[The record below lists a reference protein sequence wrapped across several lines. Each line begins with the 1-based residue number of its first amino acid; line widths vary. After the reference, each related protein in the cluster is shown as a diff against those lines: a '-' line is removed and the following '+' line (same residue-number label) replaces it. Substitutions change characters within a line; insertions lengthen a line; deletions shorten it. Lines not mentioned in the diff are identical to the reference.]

1 MPGRVRAPG
10 ALKALSGFKG
20 HRRRTC
26 LKGQSHKEAA
36 VRIAIVGG
44 GIVGLTTAVS
54 LARVGF
60 RPTVYEAVRKPSPL
74 GVGINVL
81 PHAVREIAEL
91 GLLAKLTAI
100 GVSIEDLVYRMA
112 DGREVWHE
120 PRGLSAGYDWPQV
133 AVHRG
138 RLQMMLLEEV
148 QSALGPDA
156 VRFGHALGALR
167 LGEKSTRL
175 DFIDR
180 ETGAPL
186 QGVDADV
193 VIGADGIHS
202 AVRKQF
208 YPQEGIPKWSG
219 VSLFRG
225 TTLLPKG
232 QVGALMHWTGHSRQ
246 KFAGYPISIDP
257 QSGEIVFN
265 WICDLKTAE
274 AGSTPRED
282 WNRRVDRAPLLPRYA
297 GWQWPGIDVQ
307 QIVSAAGDVFE
318 FPMVDRDPLPRW
330 THGRVTLAGDAAH
343 PMYPIGSN
351 GATQGIL
358 DARAVAF
365 HLATAPD
372 ADEAL
377 ARYEAER
384 REATSRIVL
393 TNRAHGPD
401 KVLEIAAA
409 RAADPGTDLAS
420 VFPRAERAQISQDY
434 KVIAGFDPVQL
445 KQRRSYTPQGSSTIP
460 A

>member
-1 MPGRVRAPG
+1 
-10 ALKALSGFKG
+10 
-20 HRRRTC
+20 
-26 LKGQSHKEAA
+26 
-36 VRIAIVGG
+36 VRIVIVGG
-44 GIVGLTTAVS
+44 GIVGLATALS
-54 LARVGF
+54 LARVGL
-60 RPTVYEAVRKPSPL
+60 RSTVYEAVRKPSPL

-81 PHAVREIAEL
+81 PHAVREITEL
-91 GLLAKLTAI
+91 GLLDKLRRI
-100 GVSIEDLVYRMA
+100 GVSIEALTYRMA

-120 PRGLSAGYDWPQV
+120 PRGVAAGYDWPQI

-138 RLQMMLLEEV
+138 RLQMLLLEEV
-148 QSALGPDA
+148 QSTLGADA
-156 VRFGHALGALR
+156 VRFGQALGSLR
-167 LGEKSTRL
+167 LGERTVQL
-175 DFIDR
+175 GFIDR
-180 ETGAPL
+180 ESGAP
-186 QGVDADV
+186 QGEVEADL

-202 AVRKQF
+202 AVRRQF
-208 YPQEGIPKWSG
+208 YPHEGIPKWSG

-225 TTLLPKG
+225 TTRLPRG

-246 KFAGYPISIDP
+246 KFAGYPIAIDP
-257 QSGEIVFN
+257 ENGEILFN

-282 WNRRVDRAPLLPRYA
+282 WTRRVDRGPLLPRYA
-297 GWQWPGIDVQ
+297 GWRWPGIDVP
-307 QIVSAAGDVFE
+307 QIVAASGDVFE

-358 DARAVAF
+358 DARALAY
-365 HLATAPD
+365 HLATTAG
-372 ADEAL
+372 ADQAL

-409 RAADPGTDLAS
+409 RAPEPSMDLAGL
-420 VFPRAERAQISQDY
+420 FPMAERAQIAQDY
-434 KVIAGFDPVQL
+434 KQIAGFDPVQL
-445 KQRRSYTPQGSSTIP
+445 KARLSYTPLGLQGR
-460 A
+460 

>member
-1 MPGRVRAPG
+1 M
-10 ALKALSGFKG
+10 
-20 HRRRTC
+20 
-26 LKGQSHKEAA
+26 
-36 VRIAIVGG
+36 RIAIVGG
-44 GIVGLTTAVS
+44 GIVGLTAAVS
-54 LARVGF
+54 LARVGL
-60 RPTVYEAVRKPSPL
+60 RATVYEAVRKPSPL

-81 PHAVREIAEL
+81 PHAVRELTEL
-91 GLLAKLTAI
+91 GLLEKLRTL
-100 GVSIEDLVYRMA
+100 GVCIDELVYRMA
-112 DGREVWHE
+112 DGREVWRE
-120 PRGLSAGYDWPQV
+120 GRGLRGGYDWPQV

-138 RLQMMLLEEV
+138 RLQMLLLDEV
-148 QSALGPDA
+148 RSVLGPDA
-156 VRFGHALGALR
+156 VRFGHALAALR
-167 LGEKSTRL
+167 LGERVVQL
-175 DFIDR
+175 DFADR
-180 ETGAPL
+180 ETGAP
-186 QGVDADV
+186 QGSVEADV

-202 AVRKQF
+202 AVRRQF
-208 YPQEGIPKWSG
+208 YPHEGIPKWSG

-225 TTLLPKG
+225 TTVLPKG

-257 QSGEIVFN
+257 HGGEMLFN

-282 WNRRVDRAPLLPRYA
+282 WNRRVDREPLLPRYA
-297 GWQWPGIDVQ
+297 GWQWPGIDVPR
-307 QIVSAAGDVFE
+307 IVAAAGDVFE
-318 FPMVDRDPLPRW
+318 FPMVDRDPLPAW

-358 DARAVAF
+358 DARSLAY

-377 ARYEAER
+377 SRYEADR

-409 RAADPGTDLAS
+409 RAADPATDLDA
-420 VFPRAERAQISQDY
+420 VFPLAERTQIAQDY
-434 KVIAGFDPVQL
+434 KHIAGFDPVLL
-445 KQRRSYTPQGSSTIP
+445 KQRRSYTPQGPLATLR
-460 A
+460 

>member
-1 MPGRVRAPG
+1 M
-10 ALKALSGFKG
+10 
-20 HRRRTC
+20 
-26 LKGQSHKEAA
+26 
-36 VRIAIVGG
+36 RIAIVGG

-60 RPTVYEAVRKPSPL
+60 RPTVYEAVRNPSPL

-81 PHAVREIAEL
+81 PHAVRELTEL
-91 GLLAKLTAI
+91 GLLERLQGI

-120 PRGLSAGYDWPQV
+120 PRGLAAGYDWPQI

-138 RLQMMLLEEV
+138 RLQMMLLDEV
-148 QSALGPDA
+148 RSTLGPQA
-156 VRFGHALGALR
+156 VRFGHALASLR
-167 LGEKSTRL
+167 LGDGVVAL
-175 DFIDR
+175 DFVDR
-180 ETGAPL
+180 ETGAP
-186 QGVDADV
+186 QGGIEADV

-202 AVRKQF
+202 AVRRQF
-208 YPQEGIPKWSG
+208 YPKEGIPKWSG

-246 KFAGYPISIDP
+246 KFAGYPIAIDP
-257 QSGEIVFN
+257 KTGEILFN

-282 WNRRVDRAPLLPRYA
+282 WNRRVDRAPLLPRYEN
-297 GWQWPGIDVQ
+297 WQWPGIHVPS
-307 QIVSAAGDVFE
+307 IVAAASEVFE

-358 DARAVAF
+358 DARAIAY
-365 HLATAPD
+365 HLATGADPD
-372 ADEAL
+372 LAL
-377 ARYEAER
+377 AAYEVER

-409 RAADPGTDLAS
+409 LTVDPTTDLAEA
-420 VFPRAERAQISQDY
+420 FPMDERARIAQDY
-434 KVIAGFDPVQL
+434 KRIAGFDPVLL
-445 KQRRSYTPQGSSTIP
+445 KQRPSYTPAVAASVAAEDDAADLVATP
-460 A
+460 

>member
-1 MPGRVRAPG
+1 
-10 ALKALSGFKG
+10 
-20 HRRRTC
+20 
-26 LKGQSHKEAA
+26 

-44 GIVGLTTAVS
+44 GIVGLTAAVS
-54 LARVGF
+54 LSRVGF
-60 RPTVYEAVRKPSPL
+60 RPVVYEAVTKPVPL

-81 PHAVREIAEL
+81 PHAVRELTEL
-91 GLLAKLTAI
+91 GLLDKLRGI

-120 PRGLSAGYDWPQV
+120 PRGLAAGYDWPQI

-138 RLQMMLLEEV
+138 RLQMLLLEEV
-148 QSALGPDA
+148 RALLGPDS
-156 VRFGHALGALR
+156 VRFGQVLTSLR
-167 LGEKSTRL
+167 LGERIVQL
-175 DFIDR
+175 DFTDR
-180 ETGAPL
+180 ETRAA
-186 QGVDADV
+186 QGSVEADV

-202 AVRKQF
+202 AVRSQF

-225 TTLLPKG
+225 TTVLTKG

-246 KFAGYPISIDP
+246 KFAGYPIAIDP
-257 QSGEIVFN
+257 QNGEILFN

-297 GWQWPGIDVQ
+297 GWQWPGIDVPK
-307 QIVSAAGDVFE
+307 IVASAGDVFE

-330 THGRVTLAGDAAH
+330 THGRATLAGDAAH

-358 DARAVAF
+358 DARALAF

-372 ADEAL
+372 ADAAL
-377 ARYEAER
+377 GRYEAER

-409 RAADPGTDLAS
+409 RALDPATDLA
-420 VFPRAERAQISQDY
+420 VAFPMVERARIAHDY
-434 KVIAGFDPVQL
+434 KLIAGFDPAQL
-445 KQRRSYTPQGSSTIP
+445 RQRHSYTPTPQAVRLS
-460 A
+460 

>member
-1 MPGRVRAPG
+1 M
-10 ALKALSGFKG
+10 
-20 HRRRTC
+20 
-26 LKGQSHKEAA
+26 
-36 VRIAIVGG
+36 RIAIVGG
-44 GIVGLTTAVS
+44 GIVGLTTAIS

-60 RPTVYEAVRKPSPL
+60 HPIVYEAVRNPTPL

-81 PHAVREIAEL
+81 PHAMRELTEL
-91 GLLAKLTAI
+91 GLLDKVRAV

-133 AVHRG
+133 AIHRG
-138 RLQMMLLEEV
+138 RLQMLLLEEA
-148 QSALGPDA
+148 QALLGKDA
-156 VRFGHALGALR
+156 IRFGHALAGLR
-167 LGEKSTRL
+167 LGTDSAQL
-175 DFIDR
+175 DFVDR
-180 ETGAPL
+180 ETQSPRGT
-186 QGVDADV
+186 VEADL
-193 VIGADGIHS
+193 VIAADGIHS

-225 TTLLPKG
+225 TTVLPKG
-232 QVGALMHWTGHSRQ
+232 QVGPLMHWTGHSRQ
-246 KFAGYPISIDP
+246 KFAGYPIAIDP
-257 QSGEIVFN
+257 QSGEMLFN
-265 WICDLKTAE
+265 WICDLKLAE

-297 GWQWPGIDVQ
+297 GWQWPGINVPEL
-307 QIVSAAGDVFE
+307 VTAATDVFE

-365 HLATAPD
+365 HLATSPD
-372 ADEAL
+372 VDEAL
-377 ARYEAER
+377 ARYEADR
-384 REATSRIVL
+384 REVTSRIVL

-409 RAADPGTDLAS
+409 RAPDATTDLAS
-420 VFPRAERAQISQDY
+420 VFPMEERAKISQEY
-434 KVIAGFDPVQL
+434 KLIAGFEPQQL
-445 KQRRSYTPQGSSTIP
+445 KLRRSYTPG
-460 A
+460 

>member
-1 MPGRVRAPG
+1 M
-10 ALKALSGFKG
+10 
-20 HRRRTC
+20 
-26 LKGQSHKEAA
+26 
-36 VRIAIVGG
+36 RIAIVGG

-54 LARVGF
+54 LARVGL
-60 RPTVYEAVRKPSPL
+60 RPTVHEAVRKPSPL

-81 PHAVREIAEL
+81 PHAVRELTEL
-91 GLLAKLTAI
+91 GLLEKLRGI

-112 DGREVWHE
+112 DGREVWQE
-120 PRGLSAGYDWPQV
+120 PRGIAAGYDWPQI

-138 RLQMMLLEEV
+138 RLQMLLLAEV
-148 QSALGPDA
+148 QAALGPDS
-156 VRFGHALGALR
+156 VRFGQSLASLR
-167 LGEKSTRL
+167 VGERNAQL
-175 DFIDR
+175 HFVDR
-180 ETGAPL
+180 ETGAA
-186 QGVDADV
+186 QDSIEADV

-202 AVRKQF
+202 AVRRQF

-225 TTLLPKG
+225 TTLLPEG

-246 KFAGYPISIDP
+246 KFAGYPIAIDP
-257 QSGEIVFN
+257 QSGEILFN

-307 QIVSAAGDVFE
+307 KVVAAAGDVFE

-358 DARAVAF
+358 DARALAF

-372 ADEAL
+372 PDEAL

-409 RAADPGTDLAS
+409 RAADPATDLTA
-420 VFPRAERAQISQDY
+420 VFPVSERARIAQDY
-434 KVIAGFDPVQL
+434 KLIAGFDPVLL
-445 KQRRSYTPQGSSTIP
+445 KQRHSYTPDGNSTLS

>member
-1 MPGRVRAPG
+1 M
-10 ALKALSGFKG
+10 
-20 HRRRTC
+20 H
-26 LKGQSHKEAA
+26 
-36 VRIAIVGG
+36 IAIVGG
-44 GIVGLTTAVS
+44 GIVGLTTAIS
-54 LARVGF
+54 LARVGL
-60 RPTVYEAVRKPSPL
+60 RSTVYEAVRKPSPL

-81 PHAVREIAEL
+81 PHAVRELTEL
-91 GLLAKLTAI
+91 GLLDRLQGI

-120 PRGLSAGYDWPQV
+120 SRGLSAGYDWPQI

-138 RLQMMLLEEV
+138 RLQMLLLDEV
-148 QSALGPDA
+148 RSTLGPDA
-156 VRFGHALGALR
+156 VRFGHALAALR
-167 LGEKSTRL
+167 PGERRAQL
-175 DFIDR
+175 DFVDR
-180 ETGAPL
+180 ETGAP
-186 QGVDADV
+186 QGSVDADV

-202 AVRKQF
+202 AVRRQF

-225 TTLLPKG
+225 TTVLPKG

-257 QSGEIVFN
+257 QSGEILFN

-297 GWQWPGIDVQ
+297 GWQWPGIHVPE
-307 QIVSAAGDVFE
+307 IVAGAGDVFE

-330 THGRVTLAGDAAH
+330 TQGRVTLAGDAAH

-358 DARAVAF
+358 DARAIAY

-372 ADEAL
+372 ADDAL

-409 RAADPGTDLAS
+409 RAADPATDLAV
-420 VFPRAERAQISQDY
+420 VFPIPERAQIAQDY
-434 KVIAGFDPVQL
+434 KLIAGFDPVQL
-445 KQRRSYTPQGSSTIP
+445 RQRRSYTPEPRATASR
-460 A
+460 

>member
-1 MPGRVRAPG
+1 M
-10 ALKALSGFKG
+10 
-20 HRRRTC
+20 
-26 LKGQSHKEAA
+26 
-36 VRIAIVGG
+36 RIAIVGG
-44 GIVGLTTAVS
+44 GIVGLTTALS
-54 LARVGF
+54 LARLGF
-60 RPTVYEAVRKPSPL
+60 TPTVYEAVRKPLPL

-81 PHAVREIAEL
+81 PHAVRELTEL
-91 GLLAKLTAI
+91 GLLDKLLAI

-112 DGREVWHE
+112 DGRAVWQE
-120 PRGLSAGYDWPQV
+120 GRGLSGGYDWPQV

-138 RLQMMLLEEV
+138 RLQMLLLAEV
-148 QSALGPDA
+148 QAALGSEA
-156 VRFGHALGALR
+156 IRFGHALAGLR
-167 LGEKSTRL
+167 LGERVAQL
-175 DFIDR
+175 DFVER
-180 ETGAPL
+180 ESGAPR
-186 QGVDADV
+186 GTVEADL
-193 VIGADGIHS
+193 VIGTDGIHS
-202 AVRKQF
+202 AVRRQF

-225 TTLLPKG
+225 TTVLPRG

-246 KFAGYPISIDP
+246 KFAGYPISINP
-257 QSGEIVFN
+257 ENGEILFN

-274 AGSTPRED
+274 AGSIPRED
-282 WNRRVDRAPLLPRYA
+282 WNHSVDREPLLPRYEN
-297 GWQWPGIDVQ
+297 WRWPGIDVPS
-307 QIVSAAGDVFE
+307 IVAAGGDVFE

-358 DARAVAF
+358 DARALAY

-372 ADEAL
+372 IDEAL

-409 RAADPGTDLAS
+409 RAPDPATDLDA
-420 VFPRAERAQISQDY
+420 VFPMAERAQIAQGY
-434 KVIAGFDPVQL
+434 KLIAGFDPVL
-445 KQRRSYTPQGSSTIP
+445 LRQRRSYTP
-460 A
+460 

>member
-1 MPGRVRAPG
+1 MPP
-10 ALKALSGFKG
+10 S
-20 HRRRTC
+20 RRC
-26 LKGQSHKEAA
+26 CKESLA

-44 GIVGLTTAVS
+44 GIVGLTAAVS

-60 RPTVYEAVRKPSPL
+60 RPTVYEAVKKPSPL

-81 PHAVREIAEL
+81 PHAVREMTEL
-91 GLLAKLTAI
+91 GLLGKLTAI
-100 GVSIEDLVYRMA
+100 GVLIEDLIYRMA

-120 PRGLSAGYDWPQV
+120 PRGLSAGYGWPQV

-138 RLQMMLLEEV
+138 RLQMLLLDEV
-148 QSALGPDA
+148 QATLGPDA
-156 VRFGHALGALR
+156 VRFGQSLAALR
-167 LGEKSTRL
+167 LGAQGVQL
-175 DFIDR
+175 DWVDR
-180 ETGAPL
+180 ETGAP
-186 QGVDADV
+186 QGSVEADV

-202 AVRKQF
+202 AVRRQF
-208 YPQEGIPKWSG
+208 YPHEGIPKWSG

-246 KFAGYPISIDP
+246 KFAGYPIAIDP
-257 QSGEIVFN
+257 QSGEILFN

-282 WNRRVDRAPLLPRYA
+282 WNRRVDHAPLLPRYA
-297 GWQWPGIDVQ
+297 GWQWPGIDVPK
-307 QIVSAAGDVFE
+307 IVAAAGDVFE

-358 DARAVAF
+358 DARAIAY

-372 ADEAL
+372 VDEAL
-377 ARYEAER
+377 ARYETER

-401 KVLEIAAA
+401 RVLEIAAA
-409 RAADPGTDLAS
+409 RAADSATDLTT
-420 VFPRAERAQISQDY
+420 VFPLAERAQIAQDY
-434 KVIAGFDPVQL
+434 KVIAGFDPL
-445 KQRRSYTPQGSSTIP
+445 LLMQRRSYTPQGTSTIP